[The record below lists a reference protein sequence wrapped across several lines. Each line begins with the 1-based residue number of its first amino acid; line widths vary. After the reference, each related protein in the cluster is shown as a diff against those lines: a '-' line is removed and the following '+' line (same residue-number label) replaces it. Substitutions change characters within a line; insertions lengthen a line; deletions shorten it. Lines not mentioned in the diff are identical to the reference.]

1 MSQKHRISFVG
12 AACVFAGLFVCLAG
26 CGGGGGGGS
35 SDDGSSLAQMAYTLT
50 GKVVLP
56 DGSSGPNILV
66 LASRVEQ
73 GGVTS
78 KQARVLAV
86 GPRSRRDFLNTLQT
100 MKNESSSTWATVT
113 DAELRQIIRNG
124 RGEMPAFG
132 TVLTIDRIDKI
143 VKHIRSLKQPE
154 AEPKAP
160 EAEPKAKE

>member
-1 MSQKHRISFVG
+1 MDSRPAISLLSALFALGVWTG
-12 AACVFAGLFVCLAG
+12 CKGNAGGDELFDSACARCHG
-26 CGGGGGGGS
+26 
-35 SDDGSSLAQMAYTLT
+35 
-50 GKVVLP
+50 
-56 DGSSGPNILV
+56 
-66 LASRVEQ
+66 EQ
-73 GGVTS
+73 GEGGIETRG
-78 KQARVLAV
+78 KK
-86 GPRSRRDFLNTLQT
+86 SRDLTDPKWQ
-100 MKNESSSTWATVT
+100 ATVT